1 MQTLKGQFFFQ
12 DKAPLVWTRP
22 AKEKTV
28 IQDITNVYIGTSLW
42 VKMLQVKSVFR
53 FDRIFF
59 VFLFEFNNG
68 QKCLGH
74 ICSLGAL
81 FKSHM
86 PKNKVGRVQCIQN
99 FSRVSSLYRVGE
111 GELQYIFKKV
121 PLPHQST
128 QKLQKIVNTAFLS
141 QGRQVDFQFN
151 LKNYFIYSRNTV
163 HRVRALNKY
172 TVSPTR

>member
-86 PKNKVGRVQCIQN
+86 PKNKVDACSVSRIFPEFRLCIGWVREN
-99 FSRVSSLYRVGE
+99 CNIFSKRFYCLIRA
-111 GELQYIFKKV
+111 
-121 PLPHQST
+121 P
-128 QKLQKIVNTAFLS
+128 
-141 QGRQVDFQFN
+141 
-151 LKNYFIYSRNTV
+151 KNYKKS
-163 HRVRALNKY
+163 
-172 TVSPTR
+172 